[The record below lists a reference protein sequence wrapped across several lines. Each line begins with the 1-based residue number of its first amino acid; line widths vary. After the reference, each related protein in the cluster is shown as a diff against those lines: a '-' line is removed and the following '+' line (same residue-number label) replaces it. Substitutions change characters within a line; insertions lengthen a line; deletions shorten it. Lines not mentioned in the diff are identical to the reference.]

1 MGDTDHISD
10 EIVLKNVLQGDREA
24 FGQLVTKYQQ
34 MIFRTCVG
42 FVHNEDDANDLT
54 QEVFVQAF
62 LSIEK
67 FRGESSFPTWLYRIA
82 VNASLVRLRKNK
94 TTSLFSRIDD
104 LFQKSKSGVY
114 EVSIP
119 DIDDPETIII
129 REEHKEWVR
138 NALDQLPEN
147 QKTAIVLSKYDEL
160 SQKEIAQIM
169 QITEGAVEALLVRAK
184 ANLRKNLLNN
194 QKKK

>member
-138 NALDQLPEN
+138 IALDQLPEN